1 MEISGG
7 AKPTRGVASVLN
19 NPTVEKLKDMKLK
32 VMAAMLQDP
41 DSTLRELS
49 FEERLGLMV
58 EKEWIAKKNAR
69 IKRLLKKAALGMDV
83 CIEDIDYSVD
93 RSIDKKTIQVLST
106 CAFLEQKLNIVISGK
121 TGSGKSYL
129 SCAFGNNACRQGYTV
144 KYYRIPELLL
154 EIQDAKNDYRYSKF
168 LKQLQKV
175 KLLILDDMGLKSY
188 TLEESRDLLEITES
202 RYNKASTI
210 LSGQVTHTKWYD
222 LFPDPTIADAIMDR
236 IIHNS
241 YILALNSK
249 KSMREV
255 MAKKKIEL
263 LKTMD

>member
-1 MEISGG
+1 
-7 AKPTRGVASVLN
+7 
-19 NPTVEKLKDMKLK
+19 
-32 VMAAMLQDP
+32 
-41 DSTLRELS
+41 
-49 FEERLGLMV
+49 
-58 EKEWIAKKNAR
+58 
-69 IKRLLKKAALGMDV
+69 
-83 CIEDIDYSVD
+83 
-93 RSIDKKTIQVLST
+93 
-106 CAFLEQKLNIVISGK
+106 
-121 TGSGKSYL
+121 
-129 SCAFGNNACRQGYTV
+129 
-144 KYYRIPELLL
+144 
-154 EIQDAKNDYRYSKF
+154 
-168 LKQLQKV
+168 
-175 KLLILDDMGLKSY
+175 LDDIGLKSY

-263 LKTMD
+263 LKLWISIEWTGSVVYNSDRKTAY